1 MIDSVCF
8 FNDKKCVVWWFVGF
22 FGVKLKKIKDV
33 YSYVWIKIILMI
45 CIYFSTFSIF
55 VNI

>member
-22 FGVKLKKIKDV
+22 FGVKLKKLKMFIVMFELKLYYV
-33 YSYVWIKIILMI
+33 YILV
-45 CIYFSTFSIF
+45 YLVFL
-55 VNI
+55 